1 MKTINE
7 TTYVDCA
14 EAAIKA
20 LRDRS
25 KKDKSGNPMMVTT
38 SQIRNLLSLISAIG
52 NDVLSFRKEDLSDS
66 IKERIAYLKV
76 RFLYDAGRDPKVKS
90 FVETAKL
97 IDIVKKSTASARI
110 LCCSADTW
118 RLWWPIID
126 ITAAKI
132 NKRRG
137 TTCLEKYKSQDKS
150 KW

>member
-66 IKERIAYLKV
+66 IKGRIAYLKV
-76 RFLYDAGRDPKVKS
+76 RFLYDAGRDPKVKK

-97 IDIVKKSTASARI
+97 IDIVEE
-110 LCCSADTW
+110 
-118 RLWWPIID
+118 ID
-126 ITAAKI
+126 G
-132 NKRRG
+132 KRSNFMLFSRYMEALVAYHRYYG
-137 TTCLEKYKSQDKS
+137 GKDQ
-150 KW
+150 